1 MTEKPILYLIP
12 TPIGNLDD
20 ITVRALK
27 TLEIVN
33 IIFCEDTRE
42 TKKLL
47 KKYNIQNKL
56 ASCHEYNEEE
66 IKEKV
71 LYYLESGFNVGL
83 VTDQGTPLI
92 SDPGYKIVEYIAK
105 SDYNIV
111 SLPGPTAFVP
121 ALTVSALPPQP
132 FLFYGFLNAKKE
144 KQKRELEALKN
155 YPFTIIFYEAPHRL
169 METLAN
175 MQEIL
180 GKRKI
185 SISRE
190 ISKKF
195 ENTYRGELGSLPKI
209 ELKGEFVLVVEG
221 AKNKLEFSS
230 LSIIEHINLYLED
243 GLTPNEAMK
252 KVAQERG
259 VAKSIIYK
267 EYQQK
272 K

>member
-1 MTEKPILYLIP
+1 
-12 TPIGNLDD
+12 
-20 ITVRALK
+20 
-27 TLEIVN
+27 
-33 IIFCEDTRE
+33 
-42 TKKLL
+42 
-47 KKYNIQNKL
+47 
-56 ASCHEYNEEE
+56 
-66 IKEKV
+66 
-71 LYYLESGFNVGL
+71 
-83 VTDQGTPLI
+83 
-92 SDPGYKIVEYIAK
+92 
-105 SDYNIV
+105 
-111 SLPGPTAFVP
+111 
-121 ALTVSALPPQP
+121 
-132 FLFYGFLNAKKE
+132 
-144 KQKRELEALKN
+144 
-155 YPFTIIFYEAPHRL
+155 

-209 ELKGEFVLVVEG
+209 ELKGEFGLVVEG
-221 AKNKLEFSS
+221 AKNKLDFSS